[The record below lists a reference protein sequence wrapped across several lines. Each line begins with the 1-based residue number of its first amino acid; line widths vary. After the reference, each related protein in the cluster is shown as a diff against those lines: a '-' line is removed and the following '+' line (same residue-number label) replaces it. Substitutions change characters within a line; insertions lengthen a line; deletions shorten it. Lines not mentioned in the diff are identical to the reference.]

1 MTYKNIEPF
10 VKEYGVR
17 KSFFVDYFK
26 KQEKQGKSKNEIQ
39 ADAIRNEIVKS
50 PLVLN
55 RTYKFYENVKDEIGW
70 I

>member
-10 VKEYGVR
+10 VRDYGVR
-17 KSFFVDYFK
+17 KSFFADYFK
-26 KQEKQGKSKNEIQ
+26 KQENQGKSKKEIQ
-39 ADAIRNEIVKS
+39 ADAIKNEIVKS

-55 RTYKFYENVKDEIGW
+55 RTYKFYEIVKDEIGW

>member
-39 ADAIRNEIVKS
+39 ADAIKEEIVKS

-55 RTYKFYENVKDEIGW
+55 RTYKFYEIIKDEIGW

>member
-1 MTYKNIEPF
+1 MTYNKIEPF
-10 VKEYGVR
+10 IKEYGVR

-26 KQEKQGKSKNEIQ
+26 KQEQQGKTKNEIQ
-39 ADAIRNEIVKS
+39 AEAIKNEIVKS

-55 RTYKFYENVKDEIGW
+55 RTYKFYEVVKDRIGW

>member
-10 VKEYGVR
+10 IKEYGVR
-17 KSFFVDYFK
+17 KSFFADYFK
-26 KQEKQGKSKNEIQ
+26 KQEQQGKTKSEIQ
-39 ADAIRNEIVKS
+39 SEAIKNEIVKS

-55 RTYKFYENVKDEIGW
+55 RTYKFYEIVKDKIGW